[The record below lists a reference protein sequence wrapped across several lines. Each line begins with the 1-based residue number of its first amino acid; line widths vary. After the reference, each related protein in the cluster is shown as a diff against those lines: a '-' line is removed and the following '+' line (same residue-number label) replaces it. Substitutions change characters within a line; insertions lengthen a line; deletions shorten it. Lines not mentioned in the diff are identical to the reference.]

1 MSDVK
6 QELEKRAAGGGG
18 KSHSVKLTKNMTIV
32 DMVKALEPEIKRAL
46 PSILTPERFTRNS
59 LSSE

>member
-18 KSHSVKLTKNMTIV
+18 HSQSVRLTKKYDN
-32 DMVKALEPEIKRAL
+32 R
-46 PSILTPERFTRNS
+46 
-59 LSSE
+59 